1 MTTTQ
6 KTKFCPK
13 QPSLFPHAK
22 LSLATLH
29 ICCVERQTA
38 TNNGNGDNNGNRNGD
53 RELQIER
60 IQEIEPETNPRS

>member
-13 QPSLFPHAK
+13 QPSPFPHAK
-22 LSLATLH
+22 LSLATLQ
-29 ICCVERQTA
+29 IYCVERKTV
-38 TNNGNGDNNGNRNGD
+38 TSDGNGDSNSNRNGNR
-53 RELQIER
+53 ELKIER